1 MRAEVCHMR
10 LPEEPDAPFQI
21 YIAPLIDVV
30 FALLTFFI
38 MSTLFLTRSQGLPVS
53 LPKAVTGQSQ
63 KTAQISVTIDQKG
76 KLAIDKKPI
85 QLDALS
91 GQVRTQISQ
100 QPQAV
105 VIINADERVNH
116 GQVIAVMD
124 RLRTIPGVR
133 IGIATRP

>member
-1 MRAEVCHMR
+1 MR

-38 MSTLFLTRSQGLPVS
+38 MSTLFLTRSQGLPVA
-53 LPKAVTGQSQ
+53 LPRAITAESQ
-63 KTAQISVTIDQKG
+63 QVAQINVTIDQKG
-76 KLAIDKKPI
+76 NIALDRKPTKI
-85 QLDALS
+85 DALA
-91 GQVRTQISQ
+91 GQVRMLINQKRQT
-100 QPQAV
+100 V

-133 IGIATRP
+133 LAIATRP